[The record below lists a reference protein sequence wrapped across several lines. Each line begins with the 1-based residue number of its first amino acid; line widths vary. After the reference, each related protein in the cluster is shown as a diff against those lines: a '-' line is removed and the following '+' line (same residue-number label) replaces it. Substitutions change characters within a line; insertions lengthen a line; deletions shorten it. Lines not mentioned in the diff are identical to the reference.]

1 VKHKAVSII
10 AVKVRFG
17 PNPAADADQ
26 ANVGKVPHFTSSCA
40 AQRTAMLPEPA
51 TRDRRGEG
59 SKRAHRGRAKFML
72 RAHAARKLAATL
84 QNRCC
89 IAEENAVI
97 QAMLGHQLKKSQV
110 NSNHSLQA
118 LF

>member
-1 VKHKAVSII
+1 
-10 AVKVRFG
+10 
-17 PNPAADADQ
+17 
-26 ANVGKVPHFTSSCA
+26 
-40 AQRTAMLPEPA
+40 
-51 TRDRRGEG
+51 
-59 SKRAHRGRAKFML
+59 ML

>member
-1 VKHKAVSII
+1 
-10 AVKVRFG
+10 
-17 PNPAADADQ
+17 
-26 ANVGKVPHFTSSCA
+26 
-40 AQRTAMLPEPA
+40 
-51 TRDRRGEG
+51 
-59 SKRAHRGRAKFML
+59 ML

-89 IAEENAVI
+89 IAEGNAVI

-110 NSNHSLQA
+110 NLNHSLQA